1 MAELHRLANFLLT
14 NTGGGRKKNGVE
26 SQTVVEKEQY
36 TVRIIN
42 KNIKKQRHCCDKW
55 RSLDFFLETYAVT

>member
-42 KNIKKQRHCCDKW
+42 KNIKKQRHC
-55 RSLDFFLETYAVT
+55 